1 MTAPANSHW
10 TPAWATLP
18 SHVLIKKKKK
28 KIREVKEILCIGSYN
43 LGASSKSRRDG
54 RTEESNANKLPGL
67 KESKTKFKVQ
77 AEKGW

>member
-28 KIREVKEILCIGSYN
+28 DTGGERNSLHWELQPRGIFQIQKRSL
-43 LGASSKSRRDG
+43 